1 MTYESEL
8 GLLQSAYKKCRV
20 QTLRLDPDA
29 PLDKR
34 IDMGLGQLVG
44 DHSYYKRS
52 FRECVPPMEKSTIY
66 RYEDAYGCH
75 YIYFILAQSNEI
87 LLIGPYLSKKWEYAD
102 VLEIAEKHMLS
113 PKIAAKLEDYY
124 QAVPVISEGCQLFAM
139 LDAFAERMWG
149 GAERFSLEM
158 VEAES
163 FYDNVLSVAERKELT
178 RLKDDLWNMQIM
190 ESRYAYENELMQAV
204 SLGHIHKAEMILST
218 LGEQSFEK
226 RLSDPLRNIK
236 NYCIIMNTLLRKAA
250 EQGGV
255 HPLYLDRSSSA
266 FARKIE
272 QLDAAA
278 GTVELMQD
286 MTRSYCRLVK
296 KYALQNY
303 SSPVQKCVVCID
315 TDLTQDLSLG
325 RLSKLQNISPAYL
338 SALFRK
344 ETGQTLTDYVNLKR
358 VEYAKK
364 LLRQT
369 DLQVQTVAQHCGILD
384 IHYFSR
390 VFKKYTT
397 QSPKEYRN
405 SCRK

>member
-1 MTYESEL
+1 M
-8 GLLQSAYKKCRV
+8 
-20 QTLRLDPDA
+20 
-29 PLDKR
+29 
-34 IDMGLGQLVG
+34 
-44 DHSYYKRS
+44 
-52 FRECVPPMEKSTIY
+52 
-66 RYEDAYGCH
+66 
-75 YIYFILAQSNEI
+75 
-87 LLIGPYLSKKWEYAD
+87 
-102 VLEIAEKHMLS
+102 
-113 PKIAAKLEDYY
+113 
-124 QAVPVISEGCQLFAM
+124 
-139 LDAFAERMWG
+139 
-149 GAERFSLEM
+149 
-158 VEAES
+158 
-163 FYDNVLSVAERKELT
+163 
-178 RLKDDLWNMQIM
+178 
-190 ESRYAYENELMQAV
+190 
-204 SLGHIHKAEMILST
+204 
-218 LGEQSFEK
+218 
-226 RLSDPLRNIK
+226 
-236 NYCIIMNTLLRKAA
+236 
-250 EQGGV
+250 